1 MVKQIANGKQGLFLN
16 RKQYKIFTPLSSD
29 MAFKD
34 FTYQYQN
41 FLNESVEKE
50 RRTRLI
56 WYTERKKRG
65 TNQGPKQLDVF
76 KRKIESLKFDVKQRL
91 PPVAPNQHQKKR
103 QVFNPS
109 LDRAKTLGDL
119 VEMRPPTPNTRKHL
133 YDGFTKEGKGRV
145 HYLKERYTVIPEQ
158 KFIYPVVSSWEYGW
172 KLDEALEDKIK
183 KPTYGRTRTVADT
196 FFSRNGIPK
205 GDTDDVWA

>member
-1 MVKQIANGKQGLFLN
+1 
-16 RKQYKIFTPLSSD
+16 

-41 FLNESVEKE
+41 FVRESVEKE
-50 RRTRLI
+50 RRTRLL

-65 TNQGPKQLDVF
+65 TVQAPKQFEVF
-76 KRKIESLKFDVKQRL
+76 KRKIESLKLDVKQRL
-91 PPVAPNQHQKKR
+91 PPLANQQTKNR
-103 QVFNPS
+103 QEFNPTLNRS
-109 LDRAKTLGDL
+109 KTMGNI
-119 VEMRPPTPNTRKHL
+119 VEMRPPTPETKKYL

-145 HYLKERYTVIPEQ
+145 HYLKERYNTIPEQ

-183 KPTYGRTRTVADT
+183 KPVYGRTRTVADT

-205 GDTDDVWA
+205 GVDRDEVWA